1 MSLRYKYKQAGR
13 IIDRLSPDDL
23 KSARQIAAEVRNA
36 QQNLLKQAEGNFDRC
51 VSVCKGL
58 CCRNVAL
65 DPIISVWDFVYI
77 LIMDRSIGA
86 GIEACLSKEA
96 PFFTSDCVFL
106 ENSRGP
112 CLFPFDQRP
121 EICITTFCTDVK
133 PVEKEIRSVKLKFFK
148 FYIFVTLA
156 QAKTLL
162 KTIFNRPRKGAA
174 RAG

>member
-23 KSARQIAAEVRNA
+23 KSARQIAVEVQKA

-77 LIMDRSIGA
+77 LILDRSIGA
-86 GIEACLSKEA
+86 DIEACLSKET

-106 ENSRGP
+106 LNGRGP
-112 CLFPFDQRP
+112 CLFPLDQRP

-133 PVEKEIRSVKLKFFK
+133 AVEKEIQIVKLKFFK
-148 FYIFVTLA
+148 FYISMTLA
-156 QAKTLL
+156 RVKALL
-162 KTIFNRPRKGAA
+162 KSIFNWPRKGTA